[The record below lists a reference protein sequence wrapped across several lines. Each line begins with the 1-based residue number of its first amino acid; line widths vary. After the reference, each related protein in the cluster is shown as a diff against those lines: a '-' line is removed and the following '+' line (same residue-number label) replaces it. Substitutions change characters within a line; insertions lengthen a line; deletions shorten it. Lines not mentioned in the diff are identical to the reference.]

1 MKTIDL
7 VCSSTPDKPEF
18 GWGDHIDV
26 YDGTTPI
33 YGCSASCCP
42 NPYRVSSRGS
52 PIPWQLCYG
61 WIAEGEY
68 DYVCV
73 DKGLLLDD
81 GGVVPSMGGL
91 DHLSNVFYGQER
103 PKKDGRTGDVRRETL
118 QFPLLT
124 GPFSLRCSD
133 SGNMGG
139 YVFVLIGLA
148 NIYKRVNFIY
158 RNLTFMSVHEP

>member
-91 DHLSNVFYGQER
+91 DHLSNVFVRSGATKKGR
-103 PKKDGRTGDVRRETL
+103 PDW
-118 QFPLLT
+118 
-124 GPFSLRCSD
+124 RCSQGD
-133 SGNMGG
+133 ITIPPADWSIFFALFRLGEHGRIRIRPYWACEYLQTRKFYLQESYF
-139 YVFVLIGLA
+139 YVG
-148 NIYKRVNFIY
+148 
-158 RNLTFMSVHEP
+158 S